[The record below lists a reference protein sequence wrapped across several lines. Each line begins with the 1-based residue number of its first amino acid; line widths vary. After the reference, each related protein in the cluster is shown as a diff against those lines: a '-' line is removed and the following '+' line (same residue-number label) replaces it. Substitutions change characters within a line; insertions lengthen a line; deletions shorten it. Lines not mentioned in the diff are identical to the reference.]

1 MKKPLYYLDQYEKER
16 ILNLHENATKK
27 QYISENKELLRE
39 FLFLPAA
46 VWWIIGGSAAIGGGA
61 YFYRQWTGSDGK
73 SAYKLLHESCSKVDL
88 SKAKGLNTD
97 SEHKSIAKDIG
108 EALREKTLYIFGGTN
123 EEKVQASFERIK
135 SIPDYCKVAKSY
147 KSQFS
152 EDLYDGIVG
161 DYWDTSAS
169 EFKKNIIDPLS
180 KAVETTKKA
189 EEEAQKKQNGGGDP
203 DSSSDS
209 GSDNSSDSGSD
220 SGSDNSSDSGSD
232 SGISYNTC
240 MDEFKLGCKD
250 LEYTS
255 EVKQIQRCL
264 GINTTGKFD
273 KGTERALKSSFGKTV
288 INVDEIPLLCG
299 NF

>member
-16 ILNLHENATKK
+16 ILKLHENATKK
-27 QYISENKELLRE
+27 QYLSENKELLRE

-46 VWWIIGGSAAIGGGA
+46 VWWILGGTAALGGGA
-61 YFYRQWTGSDGK
+61 YFYRKWSGSEGK
-73 SAYKLLHESCSKVDL
+73 EAYKLLHESCSKVDL
-88 SKAKGLNTD
+88 TKAKGLNTD
-97 SEHKSIAKDIG
+97 SEIKSIAKDLG
-108 EALREKTLYIFGGTN
+108 DALREKTLYIFGGTN
-123 EEKVQASFERIK
+123 EAKVQASFERVK

-147 KSQFS
+147 ESEFS
-152 EDLYDGIVG
+152 EDLYDGIKG

-169 EFKKNIIDPLS
+169 EFKKNIIDPLT

-203 DSSSDS
+203 DNDTEDDSDNDSSDS
-209 GSDNSSDSGSD
+209 DSSDS
-220 SGSDNSSDSGSD
+220 SSSSGSD
-232 SGISYNTC
+232 SGISYTTC

-264 GINTTGKFD
+264 GLNVTGKFD
-273 KGTERALKSSFGKTV
+273 KGTERALKSSFGKTI
-288 INVDEIPLLCG
+288 INADEIPLLCG